1 VAVET
6 RSRFSDGCN
15 RPIAILT
22 GLKKPKNTKSTIN
35 LLTINYQLSTI
46 NYQRPMSALSR
57 VWHNKTPSLRW
68 KLTAGI
74 AGVLVV
80 GFSSVTLGISYRL
93 QKLLIT
99 THKQNV
105 AYILGRFPQD
115 VEHYS
120 EMKSAIAGVQPAI
133 DRLGV
138 ENVWL
143 WVNRP
148 DGTTIAQSMALRG
161 RSDTMGLQL
170 MQMPPTGLTAQQQT
184 LGDRYFLV
192 CSAPLSVKG
201 MRLGEIFV
209 AQDITNDRQL
219 FVGTL
224 WMLSLASGIAIALMT
239 LAIAIY
245 VHRSLQPLQQLSQ
258 SIASISSE
266 NLDRVQMPLDR
277 APAEVQ
283 SLAQTYNLM
292 LGRLSASWEQ
302 QNQFVGN
309 VSHELRTPLTLVSG
323 YLQSTLRRGTNLT
336 DAQREALSIAAE
348 ETDRAVNLLQDLLDL
363 ARADRGYLF
372 FHLEPVQINT
382 VAAEVVDMARRYS
395 DRPIEF
401 QQTGPA
407 ISAQA
412 DRQRLKQVL
421 LNLIDNAVKYSEPG
435 QPVTVNVDGNPQ
447 EAKIQV
453 SDRGVGIAAEHQPR
467 IFDRFYRC
475 DEDRSRS
482 KGGTGLGLSIVKTLV
497 EGMGGRVSVRS
508 QPGEGSIFTVYLR
521 RFVPTS
527 AELPNLRN

>member
-1 VAVET
+1 MSV
-6 RSRFSDGCN
+6 SRQ
-15 RPIAILT
+15 I
-22 GLKKPKNTKSTIN
+22 
-35 LLTINYQLSTI
+35 Q
-46 NYQRPMSALSR
+46 Q
-57 VWHNKTPSLRW
+57 HKTPSLRW

-74 AGVLVV
+74 AGVLVI
-80 GFSSVTLGISYRL
+80 GLSSITLGMGYRL

-105 AYILGRFPQD
+105 VYILERFPQD

-143 WVNRP
+143 WVNHP
-148 DGTTIAQSMALRG
+148 DGTTIAQSMAMRG
-161 RSDTMGLQL
+161 RSDNMGIQL
-170 MQMPPTGLTAQQQT
+170 MQLPPTGLTAQFQSV
-184 LGDRYFLV
+184 GDRYFLV

-201 MRLGEIFV
+201 MSLGEIFV

-219 FVGTL
+219 FLGTL
-224 WMLSLASGIAIALMT
+224 WMLGIASTIAIALMT
-239 LAIAIY
+239 LAVAIY
-245 VHRSLQPLQQLSQ
+245 VQRSLRPLQQLSQ
-258 SIASISSE
+258 SIDSISSE

-277 APAEVQ
+277 APGEVK

-292 LGRLSASWEQ
+292 LARLSASWEQ

-336 DAQREALSIAAE
+336 EAQREALSIAAE
-348 ETDRAVNLLQDLLDL
+348 ETDRAVSLLQDLLDL

-372 FHLEPVQINT
+372 FHLEPVKINT
-382 VAAEVVDMARRYS
+382 VAAEVVEMARRYS
-395 DRPIEF
+395 DRPLEF
-401 QQTGPA
+401 EDTSPTIWA
-407 ISAQA
+407 KA

-435 QPVTVNVDGNPQ
+435 QPISIHVDGNPQ

-453 SDRGVGIAAEHQPR
+453 SDRGLGIAAQHQPR

-482 KGGTGLGLSIVKTLV
+482 TGGTGLGLSIVKTLV

-508 QPGEGSIFTVYLR
+508 QPGEGSVFTVYLR

-527 AELPNLRN
+527 A